1 MGEDAV
7 KLQELVNAN
16 WDKLNENDVYVWKII
31 NKNKKECSSMSI
43 EELGSKCNVSRTTIL
58 RFAKKLGLS
67 GFSELKFKLKSEKED
82 PVEASV
88 EMVDLD
94 LVQGNYIQ
102 LLNEM
107 KAKNFDEICEL
118 IECTDRIFV
127 YGTGML
133 QRLVAHE
140 LLRLF
145 GSIQKFMF
153 VVEGEAEVNRM
164 MEGITPKD
172 LVIVISITGEA
183 PFTRSLARR
192 LNVMGVPYISITE
205 LSNNVLAR
213 LSTCSLYVSP
223 KSVDCWTDFTY
234 HSTSMFFV
242 LIEYMWVKYL
252 NYTAEKKKQDI
263 TEKT

>member
-1 MGEDAV
+1 M
-7 KLQELVNAN
+7 KLQELVNIN
-16 WDKLNENDVYVWKII
+16 WDKLNENDIYVWKII
-31 NKNKKECSSMSI
+31 NKNKKECSGMSI

-67 GFSELKFKLKSEKED
+67 GFSELKFKLKNEKED
-82 PVEASV
+82 PIEEVVET
-88 EMVDLD
+88 VDLD
-94 LVQGNYIQ
+94 LVQSNYIQ
-102 LLNEM
+102 LLHEM
-107 KAKNFDEICEL
+107 KDKNFNEICEL
-118 IECTDRIFV
+118 IDCSERVFV

-153 VVEGEAEVNRM
+153 MIEGEAEFRRL

-172 LVIVISITGEA
+172 LVIVISVTGEA
-183 PFTRSLARR
+183 PFTKALARQ
-192 LNVMGVPYISITE
+192 LNVAGVPYIAITE

-213 LSTCSLYVSP
+213 LATSSLYVSP
-223 KSVDCWTDFTY
+223 RTVNFWTDFKY

-242 LIEYMWVKYL
+242 LIEYMWVKYV
-252 NYTAEKKKQDI
+252 NYMAEKKKKDM
-263 TEKT
+263 TENP